1 MSALPIITNS
11 QIGTYLG
18 CARKFWWSYELAI
31 RPERKGTALSI
42 GTAYHAALERIN
54 RGLEPEP
61 PAGLDEPYATIVAC
75 MIAGWRWR
83 WANTPIGKVVAAEMV
98 FQFRPSRARF
108 IQSGKIDSIQE
119 LPDGRLAV
127 VEYKTCGEDLSP
139 QSNYW
144 RRLNIDR
151 QISIYMLGARAL
163 GYPVETVVYDA
174 SRKPGMRPYAATP
187 AEKRK
192 FKKDGTLYAN
202 QRETDEPLADF
213 AERLTAD
220 IGENYEWYYGRQ
232 EIPRLESDLE
242 QCRAELSMFA
252 EQIRTARRT
261 GRWPRNTDSCRRHGL
276 CPYFNPCTNS
286 HDPQAQ
292 GVPSGFRVAANVN
305 EELEIEDETGE

>member
-1 MSALPIITNS
+1 MAALPIITNS

-18 CARKFWWSYELAI
+18 CARKFWWNYELAI

-54 RGLEPEP
+54 RGMEPDP
-61 PAGLDEPYATIVAC
+61 PVGLDEPYATIVAC
-75 MIAGWRWR
+75 MISGWRWR
-83 WANTPIGKVVAAEMV
+83 WANQPIGKVVAAEMV
-98 FQFRPSRARF
+98 FEFRPSRARF
-108 IQSGKIDSIQE
+108 VQSGKIDSIQE

-139 QSNYW
+139 QSDYW

-151 QISIYMLGARAL
+151 QISIYMLGAKAL

-174 SRKPGMRPYAATP
+174 SRKPGMRPKLLTKAQGGDGEQRESPEQYAA
-187 AEKRK
+187 
-192 FKKDGTLYAN
+192 
-202 QRETDEPLADF
+202 
-213 AERLTAD
+213 RLMAD
-220 IGENYEWYYGRQ
+220 IESRYEWYYGRQ

-261 GRWPRNTDSCRRHGL
+261 GRWPRNTDGCMRYGK
-276 CPYFNPCTNS
+276 CAYFNPCTNS

-292 GVPSGFRVAANVN
+292 GVPSGFRVASNVN
-305 EELEIEDETGE
+305 EELEIEDGEVE